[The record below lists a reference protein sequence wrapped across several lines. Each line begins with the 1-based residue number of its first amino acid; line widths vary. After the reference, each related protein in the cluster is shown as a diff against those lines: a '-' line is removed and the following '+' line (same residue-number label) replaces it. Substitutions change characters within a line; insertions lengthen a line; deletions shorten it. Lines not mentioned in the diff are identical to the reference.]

1 MWSVWDFTCFDENC
15 DGVMCQMHRG
25 GGQREMITVRYYS
38 SLNMHATR
46 APQHAGPFFVPYS
59 RKLLREKTFEALWL
73 FAKVFSTEFGGV
85 VSFGSTSDQSA
96 EVFPTLGKM

>member
-38 SLNMHATR
+38 SLNMQQEL
-46 APQHAGPFFVPYS
+46 PNMQ
-59 RKLLREKTFEALWL
+59 ALSL
-73 FAKVFSTEFGGV
+73 YRI
-85 VSFGSTSDQSA
+85 A
-96 EVFPTLGKM
+96 ENF